1 MKLKHNHETVISFRV
16 QKRKETLEG
25 NIGKNIEGNN
35 ILKSQCENSYTKNKI
50 KTFLRLF

>member
-1 MKLKHNHETVISFRV
+1 MKLKHNHETAISFRV

-25 NIGKNIEGNN
+25 NIGGNIEGNN
-35 ILKSQCENSYTKNKI
+35 ILKSQSENSYRKNKI